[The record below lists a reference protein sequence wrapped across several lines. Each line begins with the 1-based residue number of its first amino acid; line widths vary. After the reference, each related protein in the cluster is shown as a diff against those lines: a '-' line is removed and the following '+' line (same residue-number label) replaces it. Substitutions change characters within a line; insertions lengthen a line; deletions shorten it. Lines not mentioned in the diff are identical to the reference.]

1 MLTIA
6 QVDLFQAQLQT
17 KMLEVALEQ
26 AKAEL
31 NDDYECAKV
40 HQCTYRFLTIY
51 YAVFTNPLFNYTMAE
66 TEAMINWISTITML
80 NEVVPVSFTNYTT
93 INTGTDHTHSISQI
107 IGLQAALDDLQL
119 QIDNIQATD
128 IEIIGGGSAN
138 VTDFYP
144 PYQY

>member
-31 NDDYECAKV
+31 NDDISCAKR
-40 HQCTYRFLTIY
+40 HQCTYRFLSIY
-51 YAVFTNPLFNYTMAE
+51 LAVFTNPLFNYTMAE
-66 TEAMINWISTITML
+66 TEAMIFWISAATGL
-80 NEVVPVSFTNYTT
+80 HDVVPVSFTDYTV
-93 INTGTDHTHSISQI
+93 INTGSDHTHSISQI

-119 QIDNIQATD
+119 QIDNMEAADLYIVD
-128 IEIIGGGSAN
+128 GGSADPA
-138 VTDFYP
+138 DFHP
-144 PYQY
+144 STN